1 MKHTLFLI
9 ALLLP
14 FSSFAQVADV
24 APPKPDDSLRPPALI
39 VKDGDK
45 DKLLAL
51 SKADIQVLVDGY
63 VAQTTMTLTFSND
76 TDRVLEGELSFPLPE
91 GTSVSGY
98 GLDINGQM
106 VDAVAVEKQKARISF
121 ETEVRKGIDPGL
133 VEHTVGNN
141 FKTRIYPIPAK
152 GTRTIKVQYEG
163 DLLDKNS
170 ALAYA
175 LPLNWGK
182 QIKEGNIK
190 IEVLGTEEQPK
201 LEGKSALVSKMAFV
215 KEGNK
220 YTASRSFEN
229 VQFIDDLLISLPQL
243 IRPSA
248 VVEQRP
254 NPEDDSKLD
263 HYFLVNDRPFEQ
275 IPQRNIQQQ
284 QAPTRI
290 GLVWDA
296 SLSRSAN
303 DKQRELDLLAKI
315 LQPLTLDVDLII
327 LRNVSE
333 APVSFHIDK
342 GDAGKLL
349 EHLKNLAYDGA
360 TSLGSLSLTKGRDNS
375 DYSYWLLFSDGL
387 SNMGK
392 EIPQKLDAPVYAI
405 SNDAK
410 ANHSLLKLIASKSN
424 GQYFNLHRLSNQQV
438 VDGMTSSPFSFIS
451 AEYDAN
457 QVTEVYPDQSQ
468 PLPTG
473 RLALA
478 GKLLSDQATI
488 KLNYGFGN
496 QITKTTTLT
505 LKKESATATG
515 LISRYWA
522 QQKVAQLSIFQDKN
536 HEQLAKIGQSFNLVT
551 PNTSLLVLDNLQ
563 QYLTYH
569 ITPPR
574 SRGEMYTQYQQQI
587 KQQQEVAKK
596 TDNQKL
602 DHVLALWQEKVKWW
616 EQENK
621 YASDFKYKEPPGQK
635 PAQQAAQ
642 LAHQRRRSSSRP
654 RPGRWN
660 NITSRAALPLRP
672 GQAGESRQAM
682 QARERDGASLSLDE
696 LNDATAAV
704 GGRGAN
710 GYFGGARLKKASGEE
725 PDTTPTIAIKPWN
738 PDTPYLHALK
748 DAGPDKAYAAYL
760 DQRKTNAA
768 SPAFYLDCG
777 DFFLQNKQKEL
788 GIRVLSDIA
797 ELELDSAPLLRVVA
811 HRLEQVGELD
821 LAIDLFDKVLQMRPK
836 NPRATA
842 TWPSPWQTVPTRP
855 KTKHLLIESSPTT
868 TAPWSFCTRS
878 A

>member
-621 YASDFKYKEPPGQK
+621 YASDFKYKEPQNNKDDLTNANAGGVLHGTGGGAAGGAPRTPLPG
-635 PAQQAAQ
+635 PADQQAQGRADEPQRMAAQ
-642 LAHQRRRSSSRP
+642 VQRLEQAEAAPGNRNNALALLS
-654 RPGRWN
+654 
-660 NITSRAALPLRP
+660 
-672 GQAGESRQAM
+672 
-682 QARERDGASLSLDE
+682 GASKE
-696 LNDATAAV
+696 AKQNAQ
-704 GGRGAN
+704 
-710 GYFGGARLKKASGEE
+710 EE
-725 PDTTPTIAIKPWN
+725 DTTPTIAIKPWN

-855 KTKHLLIESSPTT
+855 KTKHLLARSSPTT
-868 TAPWSFCTRS
+868 TAPSNSCTKS